1 MKESVDLNEKKKAE
15 NKAIIYKE
23 AFELFDKNADGQIT
37 INDIKK
43 VFECM
48 GEKPTK
54 GDIQDMITE
63 TDTEGNGCIKLDDFT
78 KLMDKNLRDENIE
91 EEIIE
96 TFKVFDQDK
105 NGLIGGEEVYNVM
118 KTFGLDITK
127 FEADEM
133 IKNVD
138 LDQDGFVNYEEF
150 VKMLFN
156 FDKI

>member
-1 MKESVDLNEKKKAE
+1 
-15 NKAIIYKE
+15 
-23 AFELFDKNADGQIT
+23 
-37 INDIKK
+37 
-43 VFECM
+43 
-48 GEKPTK
+48 
-54 GDIQDMITE
+54 
-63 TDTEGNGCIKLDDFT
+63 
-78 KLMDKNLRDENIE
+78 MDKNLRDENIE

>member
-1 MKESVDLNEKKKAE
+1 MKESIDLNEKKKAE
-15 NKAIIYKE
+15 NKAVIYKE

-37 INDIKK
+37 INDIKN

-48 GEKPTK
+48 GEKPSK

-78 KLMDKNLRDENIE
+78 KLMDKNLRDEGVE
-91 EEIIE
+91 EELIE

-118 KTFGLDITK
+118 KSFGLDITK

-133 IKNVD
+133 VKNVD

-156 FDKI
+156 FEKI

>member
-43 VFECM
+43 LFECM